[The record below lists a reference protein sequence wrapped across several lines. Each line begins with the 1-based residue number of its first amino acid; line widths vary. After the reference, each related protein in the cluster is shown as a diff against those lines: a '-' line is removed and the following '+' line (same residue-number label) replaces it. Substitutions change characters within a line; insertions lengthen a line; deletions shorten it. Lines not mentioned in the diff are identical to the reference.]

1 MPRVSLFRSSGFR
14 LSVAFT
20 ALFLLAAAIA
30 GATAYS
36 IINEELHKRH
46 ERALAEQMDFFEAA
60 YKEGGITD
68 LAGTVEAY
76 VRVVR
81 DNDSIFL
88 LEAADGARL
97 AGNIDQAP
105 VLQPCRQ
112 AEALTLGIDDESVY
126 FIQQRRIGPYR
137 LTVGASAEDLS
148 ELDEIVLEGAL
159 WAALILLAIAVAG
172 GVALSRRMND
182 RIALAQTALERVAEG
197 HFEARIPRSGN
208 GDDIDTLTG
217 MMNAAVARLGASVES
232 IRQISNDISHDL
244 KTPLNRLRI
253 SLEEALEK
261 QTAGIPVIDELNE
274 ASSEA
279 SRIIGTF
286 DALLRIAQ
294 IESGARKARFET
306 VDLSAVASDV
316 VEFYRAAIEDAG
328 MRLTV
333 RLDEPAMIVGDREL
347 LTQLWANLI
356 ENVLHHCEPGTSISF
371 SVEKRANRFEAVLAD
386 DGPGIPADERE
397 KVLRRLYR
405 LDASRQTPGSG
416 LGLSMVKAI
425 ADLHEATLDL
435 EDNGPGLRVRLRFAA
450 AA

>member
-1 MPRVSLFRSSGFR
+1 MPRVRLLRSSGFR

-20 ALFLLAAAIA
+20 GLFLVAAAVA

-36 IINEELHKRH
+36 VINEELQKRH
-46 ERALAEQMDFFEAA
+46 ERVLGEQIDFFEAA
-60 YKEGGITD
+60 YREGGISD

-81 DNDSIFL
+81 DKDSIFL
-88 LEAADGARL
+88 LEAKDGTRL
-97 AGNIDQAP
+97 AGNIDKAP
-105 VLQPCRQ
+105 VLEPGRQ
-112 AEALTLGIDDESVY
+112 VEASALGIADDFVY
-126 FIQQRRIGPYR
+126 FIQQRQIGPYR
-137 LTVGASAEDLS
+137 LTVGSSAEDIS

-172 GVALSRRMND
+172 GMALSRRMNE

-197 HFEARIPRSGN
+197 HFEARIPTSGN
-208 GDDIDTLTG
+208 GDDIDTLTE
-217 MMNAAVARLGASVES
+217 MMNASVARLGASVES

-253 SLEEALEK
+253 SLEAALDK
-261 QTAGIPVIDELNE
+261 QTAGVPVIDELNE

-279 SRIIGTF
+279 NRIIGTF

-294 IESGARKARFET
+294 IESGARKARFEKL
-306 VDLSAVASDV
+306 DLAAVASDV
-316 VEFYRAAIEDAG
+316 IEFYRAAVEDAG
-328 MRLTV
+328 MQLSA
-333 RLDEPAMIVGDREL
+333 RLDTPALILGDREL

-356 ENVLHHCEPGTSISF
+356 ENILHHCLPGTTISC
-371 SVEKRANRFEAVLAD
+371 SVERRGDFFEAILAD
-386 DGPGIPADERE
+386 SGPGIPEAERE

-405 LDASRQTPGSG
+405 IDSSRQTPGSG

-425 ADLHEATLDL
+425 ADLHGATLEF
-435 EDNGPGLRVRLRFAA
+435 EDGAPGLRVRMRFSAA
-450 AA
+450 C